1 MAEHLLDAPQIRA
14 SFEQVR
20 REGVAEEMRVDAGRV
35 EPGPVRELAED
46 EEGARA
52 GQRATPRVQEELGP
66 VAPVEVG
73 PPEREVAPHGFRRR
87 APEGDDPLLSA
98 LSHDADDPRV
108 DVDAHP
114 LKAHRLGDAEARAVE
129 ELHERAIAERARRG
143 PRGGVDEALG
153 LGG

>member
-1 MAEHLLDAPQIRA
+1 MGEEVDLSPPPIRDVRVALGRPEVGVAEHLLDAAQVGA

-87 APEGDDPLLSA
+87 APEGTIRSFPPFPTTRTIRS
-98 LSHDADDPRV
+98 SMSTPIRSR
-108 DVDAHP
+108 P
-114 LKAHRLGDAEARAVE
+114 
-129 ELHERAIAERARRG
+129 IASETRR
-143 PRGGVDEALG
+143 PAP
-153 LGG
+153 